1 MSVFSERLT
10 EARKMM
16 GWTRKRAVSE
26 IGIPYQTYSN
36 YEQGKRE
43 PDINTITCLLTN

>member
-10 EARKMM
+10 ETRKMM

-36 YEQGKRE
+36 YEQGKE
-43 PDINTITCLLTN
+43 SQTSILLQCLLTN